1 MSELLVRVVSKT
13 SDDPRLDAKL
23 TKAGDVIVVAEDGHE
38 WGRMEGPPDYRI
50 VRVPG
55 VPAVEFASLI
65 ARQPPLADAID
76 HADMTQARAFWLDL
90 PGLRD
95 VMTRDEVMSLRM
107 RRGYLQ
113 DPDVLG

>member
-13 SDDPRLDAKL
+13 SDDPRFDAKL
-23 TKAGDVIVVAEDGHE
+23 TKAGDVIVVAEDGHQ

-55 VPAVEFASLI
+55 VPAVEFASLV
-65 ARQPPLADAID
+65 ARQPALADGLD
-76 HADMTQARAFWLDL
+76 HESMLQARAFGLDMAAL
-90 PGLRD
+90 KE
-95 VMTRDEVMSLRM
+95 VMTRDEVMTARI
-107 RRGYLQ
+107 RKGYLQ